1 MRTHDLCSIPNLF
14 VPPLPQIRYRG
25 VHMGFFE
32 KERKLLVRIRDDLH
46 AVVSQKELELK
57 TMSLSLTHI
66 AKEKGKSESNHFAE
80 LMSDLKSVLGE
91 HSTLIKEVCDDIL
104 KEHKESATL
113 KVDIDTAINSCKAAD
128 TKTTKSL
135 EAIRARFKT
144 TVHGA
149 PLISATPSSVV
160 FPAMATVTG
169 SAASLT
175 GGLRGGSVQTPLA
188 VSEFEPLPPLRPVG
202 DNRVQAPAAG
212 AVAGV
217 SVAGVGAGA
226 WAGAETGAA
235 ARDNLCQSLSNQV
248 KATRALLVQ
257 AQANCETK
265 RAAQLS
271 GGALGSRKDSFA
283 HMNAAVY
290 GTSVQ
295 ADVRRACD
303 AVAAATQRVRE
314 AHDSF
319 EEQCA

>member
-1 MRTHDLCSIPNLF
+1 
-14 VPPLPQIRYRG
+14 
-25 VHMGFFE
+25 
-32 KERKLLVRIRDDLH
+32 
-46 AVVSQKELELK
+46 
-57 TMSLSLTHI
+57 MSMSLTHI
-66 AKEKGKSESNHFAE
+66 AKEKGKSESNPFAE
-80 LMSDLKSVLGE
+80 LMTDLKTVLGQ

-104 KEHKESATL
+104 KEQKVSATL

-135 EAIRARFKT
+135 EAIRAPFKT
-144 TVHGA
+144 TVHVA
-149 PLISATPSSVV
+149 PLISATPSSIV
-160 FPAMATVTG
+160 FPAMETVTG
-169 SAASLT
+169 SSAPLM
-175 GGLRGGSVQTPLA
+175 GGLRGGSVQTPPA
-188 VSEFEPLPPLRPVG
+188 VSEFEPLPQLRPVG
-202 DNRVQAPAAG
+202 DNRAQTPVAG

-217 SVAGVGAGA
+217 SVAGVSVAGAGA
-226 WAGAETGAA
+226 GAGAGAA

-295 ADVRRACD
+295 ADVKRACD